1 MPDFSQ
7 IELRSAIYR
16 NYLYRAIWLKYTC
29 YDTGPRFTALSH
41 PEDHYLVDSYNKPW
55 VLTYSNTVPLGLAY
69 TRTYINL

>member
-41 PEDHYLVDSYNKPW
+41 PEDHYL
-55 VLTYSNTVPLGLAY
+55 YSRLLQQAMGF
-69 TRTYINL
+69 NLFQHGSPRVSLHENIH